1 MKAYSEDLLKKIVEA
16 IRKGMIDCEPL
27 YETVE
32 FGFW

>member
-1 MKAYSEDLLKKIVEA
+1 MTNSCPKVMIVPL
-16 IRKGMIDCEPL
+16 IDSEPL